1 MKAEPPSLSLA
12 IDIAFWY
19 QIVDL
24 LLTGIIMLAVNIHR
38 VEMEQPFEPVEMRPL
53 HHISVMQVLSMI
65 AGKPRPPQG
74 RGSSPFSYSQLINPT
89 KARMSTAKSAICRQ
103 RKMGTSLNF
112 AFRVLCPKRR
122 IAP

>member
-19 QIVDL
+19 QIVGL

-38 VEMEQPFEPVEMRPL
+38 VGMEQPFEPVEMRPL

-65 AGKPRPPQG
+65 AGKPRPPRAG
-74 RGSSPFSYSQLINPT
+74 
-89 KARMSTAKSAICRQ
+89 
-103 RKMGTSLNF
+103 
-112 AFRVLCPKRR
+112 
-122 IAP
+122 